1 MDSIH
6 KKTIRMKTTNRL
18 FSLFAAILT
27 TATLMAAVVYEP
39 LVVDSGFNRDCIAEA
54 YTPSYAISPYATSYL
69 YASGITY
76 EAIMES
82 VEEFA
87 EMLLH

>member
-1 MDSIH
+1 MQQVRRGSENELADWESICEDLKNDS
-6 KKTIRMKTTNRL
+6 
-18 FSLFAAILT
+18 
-27 TATLMAAVVYEP
+27 
-39 LVVDSGFNRDCIAEA
+39 
-54 YTPSYAISPYATSYL
+54 AISKLWEDYSTEYS

-82 VEEFA
+82 VEELA